1 MPRVDLDLF
10 KPKTKR
16 FDGIYRGVVENNN
29 DPEKLGRCKIRIW
42 GLHTDEIN
50 EDEVQGIPTENLPW
64 SEPCLGL
71 IEGSVSGAGCFSVPL
86 QGSHVF
92 LFFEGGNWESPR
104 YFATVPGQPVEAP
117 DTSKGFNDPAGEY
130 PRTDRLGEPDWHR
143 LARGESAGTIVD
155 HKNAN
160 VDKNVEIALTNPR
173 ETWDEPDSAYAAQYP
188 KNIVMTTHRGITIE
202 IDNTTGAERVHV
214 FHPSNTYI
222 EIDAVGN
229 VVFRNEGDKFEIT
242 KGDKNTHNLANENET
257 IDIDKN
263 KFIKKDENIE
273 VGNNRTTLVVNDEV
287 EDIGNN
293 ETRTVNNTCTETIG
307 NNWKV
312 NVGGNIDIEAGGTIT
327 LKAPKIDLN
336 P

>member
-1 MPRVDLDLF
+1 M
-10 KPKTKR
+10 KTDVKHYQLKKRR
-16 FDGIYRGVVENNN
+16 FDGIYRGVVEDNN

-42 GLHTDEIN
+42 GIHTDEIRP
-50 EDEVQGIPTENLPW
+50 DEFEGIPTENLPW

-71 IEGSVSGAGCFSVPL
+71 IEGSVSGHGFFSVPL

-104 YFATVPGQPVEAP
+104 YFATVPGQPVDAP
-117 DTSKGFNDPAGEY
+117 DATKGFNDPNGEY
-130 PRTDRLGEPDWHR
+130 PRSDRLGEPDWHR
-143 LARGESAGTIVD
+143 LARGESGGTIVD

-160 VDKNVEIALTNPR
+160 VDKEVEIALTGPQYD
-173 ETWDEPDSAYAAQYP
+173 TWDEPDSAYAAEYP

-202 IDNTTGAERVHV
+202 IDNTAGAERIHV

-222 EIDAVGN
+222 EIDADGN

-242 KGDKNTHNLANENET
+242 KGDKNTHIFGTET
-257 IDIDKN
+257 ETTDIDKN

-273 VGNNRTTLVVNDEV
+273 IGNNRTTKVVNDEV

-293 ETRTVNNTCTETIG
+293 ETRTVGANSTETIG
-307 NNWKV
+307 SNWKV
-312 NVGGNIDIEAGGTIT
+312 NVGGNIDITAGGNITI
-327 LKAPKIDLN
+327 KGARIDLN
-336 P
+336 